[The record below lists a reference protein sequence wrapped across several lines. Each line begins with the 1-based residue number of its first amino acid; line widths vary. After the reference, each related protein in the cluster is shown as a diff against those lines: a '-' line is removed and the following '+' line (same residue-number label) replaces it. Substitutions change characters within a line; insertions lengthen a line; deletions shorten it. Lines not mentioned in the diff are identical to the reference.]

1 METLVARCAGLDVHK
16 DSVTACVRVPDGHG
30 GRHAQT
36 RRFTTTTAGLVL
48 LGEWLA
54 SYRVT
59 RVGMESTGCYWKPVW
74 QLLEDQLECWL
85 LNAAHLHNVPGRKTD
100 VADAAW
106 IAQLVEH
113 GLVRPSFVPPRP
125 VRELRELTRYR
136 KTQIQER
143 SREVQRLDKVLQDAG
158 IKLSSVATDVLGV
171 SGRAMLE
178 ALVAG
183 THDPAVLAA
192 LAKGRLRTK
201 LPALREALTGRFRT
215 DHHGLLVAQILA
227 HIDYLDE
234 AIAVLSA
241 RIEQVIAPFAEQVAL
256 LDTIPGI
263 DRRAAEVIVAEIG
276 PAMGQFPTAAHL
288 ASWAGVCP
296 GNNESAGKRRSG
308 RTRKGPRVVGWL
320 LERGRQGGQPHQGH
334 LPERPV
340 SPSPWSPGPG
350 QGHHGRRAFGAGD
363 RLPRPGPGRALPGA
377 GRRLLPAT
385 PLRRALPAAA
395 GASARAARPQGHP
408 GTDQGVLTMQPARRL
423 ASRHFRLS
431 RGVPAGRRAGVK
443 MGRVACRRRCILGRW
458 RP

>member
-16 DSVTACVRVPDGHG
+16 DSVTACVRGPDGHG
-30 GRHAQT
+30 GRHAET
-36 RRFTTTTAGLVL
+36 HRFTTTTAGLVVL
-48 LGEWLA
+48 AEWLA
-54 SYRVT
+54 SFEVT

-74 QLLEDQLECWL
+74 QLLEGQVECWL

-113 GLVRPSFVPPRP
+113 GLVRPSFVPPHP
-125 VRELRELTRYR
+125 IRELRELTRYR

-158 IKLSSVATDVLGV
+158 IKLSSVATDIIGA

-183 THDPAVLAA
+183 THDPAVLAG

-201 LPALREALTGRFRT
+201 LPALRAALAGRFRT
-215 DHHGLLVAQILA
+215 EHHGLLVAQILA

-234 AIAVLSA
+234 AIALLSE

-276 PAMGQFPTAAHL
+276 PDMGQFPTAAHL

-296 GNNESAGKRRSG
+296 GNNECRPASTARAGPARAPSG
-308 RTRKGPRVVGWL
+308 W
-320 LERGRQGGQPHQGH
+320 
-334 LPERPV
+334 
-340 SPSPWSPGPG
+340 
-350 QGHHGRRAFGAGD
+350 
-363 RLPRPGPGRALPGA
+363 
-377 GRRLLPAT
+377 
-385 PLRRALPAAA
+385 AAA
-395 GASARAARPQGHP
+395 
-408 GTDQGVLTMQPARRL
+408 
-423 ASRHFRLS
+423 
-431 RGVPAGRRAGVK
+431 
-443 MGRVACRRRCILGRW
+443 
-458 RP
+458 